1 MVSIVRVILFESI
14 KLMIVLGAANTDAAK
29 ITGNTPELLI
39 LIGICVVS
47 FVHCWIKFVAYI
59 IGIFLTPSLNTTKIT
74 IAKYTMTNNAYHK
87 IPKIIVCVPLSN
99 ETKLLNVVIK
109 LVGKLA
115 TIPVK
120 INNDVPFPTPFLSDL
135 ITHPHSQHTSCYH
148 NRTT

>member
-47 FVHCWIKFVAYI
+47 FVLIVGLEFVAYI
-59 IGIFLTPSLNTTKIT
+59 IGIFLTAPSLNTTKIT

-120 INNDVPFPTPFLSDL
+120 INNDVPFPTPF
-135 ITHPHSQHTSCYH
+135 
-148 NRTT
+148 

>member
-47 FVHCWIKFVAYI
+47 FVLIVGLEFVAYI
-59 IGIFLTPSLNTTKIT
+59 IGIFLTAPSLNTTKIT
-74 IAKYTMTNNAYHK
+74 IAKYTITNNAYHK
-87 IPKIIVCVPLSN
+87 IPKIIVCVHLSN

-120 INNDVPFPTPFLSDL
+120 INNDVPFPTPF
-135 ITHPHSQHTSCYH
+135 
-148 NRTT
+148 